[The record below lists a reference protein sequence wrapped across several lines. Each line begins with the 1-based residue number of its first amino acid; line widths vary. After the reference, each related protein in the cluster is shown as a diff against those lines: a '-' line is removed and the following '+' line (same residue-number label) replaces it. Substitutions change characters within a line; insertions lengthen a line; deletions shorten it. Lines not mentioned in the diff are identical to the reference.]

1 MTTHLEP
8 PLPPEPEDDDW
19 SPSDGHWT
27 IRQAIAEARAGIQ
40 AGKKRLAHRQALIEQ
55 RRTRH
60 DQGDK

>member
-1 MTTHLEP
+1 MTTHL
-8 PLPPEPEDDDW
+8 DHDDRHDQDDW

-40 AGKKRLAHRQALIEQ
+40 AGKARMAQRQALIEQ

-60 DQGDK
+60 QGDK